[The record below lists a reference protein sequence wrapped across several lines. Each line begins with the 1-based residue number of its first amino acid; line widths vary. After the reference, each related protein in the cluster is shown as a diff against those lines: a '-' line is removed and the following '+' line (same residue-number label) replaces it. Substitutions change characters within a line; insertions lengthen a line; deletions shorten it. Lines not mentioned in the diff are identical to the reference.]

1 MWLGTNKCM
10 LFVGFSSVFSVT
22 PWFKNTFWDN
32 SRVGSQSEL
41 RFGRFGP
48 TLWFS
53 RHEVNSTEQK
63 PAQKEL
69 LRYLRLGKSVRS
81 RNGANHVR
89 NFILEAQLDPVIH
102 RLFRTYGMRVV
113 DICLACTEVLDPPP
127 DSPHPDASDDLASML
142 LFSDPVRI
150 EAFLRKLHQATHGQT
165 AIQRRLAII
174 ACAKAHAGQAGA
186 PVTDQR
192 PPATRSNLLKT
203 SIFNNLLL
211 LMLIA
216 GLVIAGLLVAIFL
229 L

>member
-1 MWLGTNKCM
+1 
-10 LFVGFSSVFSVT
+10 
-22 PWFKNTFWDN
+22 
-32 SRVGSQSEL
+32 
-41 RFGRFGP
+41 
-48 TLWFS
+48 
-53 RHEVNSTEQK
+53 VNSTEQK
-63 PAQKEL
+63 FAQKEL

-113 DICLACTEVLDPPP
+113 DICLACTEILDTPP
-127 DSPHPDASDDLASML
+127 DFPRPAVSEDPDLVL
-142 LFSDPVRI
+142 LFSDPVRL

-174 ACAKAHAGQAGA
+174 ACAKAHADQQGA

-203 SIFNNLLL
+203 SIFNNLLMV
-211 LMLIA
+211 MLIA
-216 GLVIAGLLVAIFL
+216 GLVIAGIVIVLFML
-229 L
+229 